1 MSETEIVKN
10 DNNKYWIHSQ
20 LAIYLI
26 YKLSPQY
33 ILDITQLIT
42 NNLINKHNDEINL
55 LQKYCGKKNKNPS
68 NKKNVIKKNL

>member
-42 NNLINKHNDEINL
+42 NNLINKHNDEIKIKNDEINL
-55 LQKYCGKKNKNPS
+55 LQKYCGKKK
-68 NKKNVIKKNL
+68 